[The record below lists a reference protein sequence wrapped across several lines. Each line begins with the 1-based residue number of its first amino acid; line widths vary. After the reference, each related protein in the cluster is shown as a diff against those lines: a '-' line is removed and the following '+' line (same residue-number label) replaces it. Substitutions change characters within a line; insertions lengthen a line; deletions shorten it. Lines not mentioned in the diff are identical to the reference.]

1 MDYRDIVFIKVAEY
15 LNLSKA
21 ADELHISQPAV
32 TKHIKEIEIRYN
44 TNLLERRGNKI
55 YLTNSGKILYSALKN
70 IEQQYRNLEFEI
82 GELNSTLSGEFV
94 IGASTTIA
102 QYVIPKVIASFHKR
116 YPDIKI
122 NLLSGNSFEMEQML
136 LENQIDVALIE
147 NETSRAG
154 LKYKN
159 FMQDELII
167 VTGSK
172 SVYAKRKSFTLE
184 EFAII
189 PVVDREHGSGTLEVI
204 KRAMEKRGSDFE
216 NLNAVIQL
224 GSTESIKNFLLEF
237 DGVAII
243 SQQAVKNEIYM
254 NVLKRLY
261 LQGATFP
268 RFFRLALRIGNESRQ
283 VGLFESFLLSYN
295 F

>member
-44 TNLLERRGNKI
+44 TNLLERRGNRI

-189 PVVDREHGSGTLEVI
+189 PVVVREHGSGTLEVI

-216 NLNAVIQL
+216 NLNTVIQL